1 MKQAYTLREK
11 VHADYSPRE
20 GEHIERD
27 YEAGT
32 YTATSIGELE
42 LFEHLV
48 TIGLASPA
56 APAKR
61 TAKGD

>member
-1 MKQAYTLREK
+1 MKQTFVLREK

-20 GEHIERD
+20 GERIERD

-32 YTATSIGELE
+32 HTATSVGELE
-42 LFEHLV
+42 LFDHLV